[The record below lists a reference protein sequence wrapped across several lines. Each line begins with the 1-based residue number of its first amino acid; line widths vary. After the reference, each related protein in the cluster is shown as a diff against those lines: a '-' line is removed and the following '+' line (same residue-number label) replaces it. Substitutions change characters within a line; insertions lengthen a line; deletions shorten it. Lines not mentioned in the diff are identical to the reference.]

1 MRHSTKEQKREVRIL
16 PEEIVEILKNIN
28 KNLEYLNQKQNLPK
42 LIYAKEIAENYPV
55 NVNKATKFCK
65 KFGTNFGGYCIEQ
78 DKFKEI
84 LQTQGAEILTRI

>member
-16 PEEIVEILKNIN
+16 PEEIIEILKNIN
-28 KNLEYLNQKQNLPK
+28 KNLEDLNQKQNLPK

-65 KFGTNFGGYCIEQ
+65 KFGT
-78 DKFKEI
+78 K
-84 LQTQGAEILTRI
+84 